1 MNLWNHSLFS
11 RAYWKDAALQLKKP
25 RVLAVCALLLAVSIA
40 MSGLF
45 LQLPNNLRVYFT
57 YLPKGLCAAV
67 CGPVAALVAGFAED
81 LLGYALHPSGGFFP
95 GYTLSTM
102 VGMFLYALGFYRQRL
117 SLPRVALTK
126 LSVNLLCNVGLGTLW
141 SSILYGKSYLFYFW
155 GSLGKNLLLWPVE
168 VFLMMAVF
176 RLLAPAM
183 AKEGLLVPQGPTK
196 K

>member
-1 MNLWNHSLFS
+1 MNPSLFS
-11 RAYWKDAALQLKKP
+11 RAYWRAAGGQLKKP
-25 RVLAVCALLLAVSIA
+25 RVLAVCALLLAVSMA

-57 YLPKGLCAAV
+57 YMPKGLCAAV
-67 CGPVAALVAGFAED
+67 CGPVAALVVGFTED
-81 LLGYALHPSGGFFP
+81 ILGYALHPTGGFFP

-102 VGMFLYALGFYRQRL
+102 VGMFLYALGFYRRRL
-117 SLPRVALTK
+117 TLPRVAITK

-141 SSILYGKSYLFYFW
+141 NSILYGKSYLFYFW

-168 VFLMMAVF
+168 TALLMAVF
-176 RLLAPAM
+176 RLLAPAL
-183 AKEGLLVPQGPTK
+183 AREGLLAPQQPAK